1 MGRRGARGARPD
13 PPRPPLTPH
22 AAEEFET
29 TVVEEQEEGAA
40 LEDEKML
47 VGRRVYVRRVRPA
60 TPPAGGGGAESSG
73 WGAPGAAASGLGPRG
88 RQSPW
93 APSGCPRPSLP
104 PSRSNLAWKTSWQVG
119 PGSAAAGGGGR
130 WALGIGGIAHLGCTL
145 PTRSPLAGP
154 EGQVPRVRQRG
165 VLERDQGRDGCVRAA
180 TRGRWAPALR
190 VLHTNLCCLLPPP
203 PLLQA
208 GPRAGASWS
217 LRRPRRWGGAEGRA
231 GGGGGAVL
239 GARAASA
246 PTRLP
251 SVMHPRARRQAG
263 RLLPV
268 CALPPLHPRS
278 TSARAPSHPH
288 TPRPPTPQPTPPRR
302 P

>member
-119 PGSAAAGGGGR
+119 PGSAAAGGGGAGR
-130 WALGIGGIAHLGCTL
+130 SASGASLTWVA
-145 PTRSPLAGP
+145 RSPLA
-154 EGQVPRVRQRG
+154 PRSQDLKDKFRECGNVVYSNVIKDEMG
-165 VLERDQGRDGCVRAA
+165 ACGRR
-180 TRGRWAPALR
+180 
-190 VLHTNLCCLLPPP
+190 
-203 PLLQA
+203 
-208 GPRAGASWS
+208 
-217 LRRPRRWGGAEGRA
+217 RA
-231 GGGGGAVL
+231 GGGRPRYVSCTPTC
-239 GARAASA
+239 AAFS
-246 PTRLP
+246 PRLP
-251 SVMHPRARRQAG
+251 CCR
-263 RLLPV
+263 PV
-268 CALPPLHPRS
+268 QGLGHRGV
-278 TSARAPSHPH
+278 
-288 TPRPPTPQPTPPRR
+288 
-302 P
+302 